1 MRAQPD
7 SGATPV
13 LAAMLLGIIVLLG
26 GMVAVLV
33 LGGATSERRQSQSAA
48 DAAALA
54 AMDITA
60 TAWME
65 ILREGFSSEAD
76 LRLRLTDGMTPCS
89 GSSLL
94 DAQLLAQRNNANLE
108 QCAWNPASGEVS
120 VRVVATG
127 SNVSDARAR
136 AQARAAL
143 TVDLRSCTLSGDVA
157 EPPPTP
163 PPGPDPD
170 PDPEPEPDP
179 EPVTGWLTCGP
190 HWLEVRREA
199 DDEIIRVIPPG
210 QVQDDFTQPA
220 LVS

>member
-1 MRAQPD
+1 M
-7 SGATPV
+7 
-13 LAAMLLGIIVLLG
+13 
-26 GMVAVLV
+26 LV
-33 LGGATSERRQSQSAA
+33 LGRATSEHRQSQSAA
-48 DAAALA
+48 DAAALT
-54 AMDITA
+54 AMDTTA

-65 ILREGFSSEAD
+65 ILRGEGFAPRRTFGSGS
-76 LRLRLTDGMTPCS
+76 TDRVTPCS
-89 GSSLL
+89 GSSLP
-94 DAQLLAQRNNANLE
+94 DAQLLAQRNHTHLE
-108 QCAWNPASGEVS
+108 QCSWNPATGGVS
-120 VRVVATG
+120 LRVVATG
-127 SNVSDARAR
+127 SHVSDARAR

-170 PDPEPEPDP
+170 PEPDP

-190 HWLEVRREA
+190 DWLEVGRDV

-210 QVQDDFTQPA
+210 QVQEDFTQPA